1 MSKHSALNNFG
12 RSGNPAFRNHFD
24 NSQTGS
30 NTSVRNPSY
39 QNHFEAN
46 QSLSE
51 GTMSL
56 DGTVNKT
63 GILLALCVGGAFFG
77 WNAPGLALPAA
88 IICFVI
94 ALFTIF
100 RPKNSPYTAPAYA
113 AIEGVALGAITM
125 VFEAQYPGIGI
136 QAIGLTFGILASLLF
151 CYKSGIIKPTE
162 NFRLMIFSATMGI
175 ALLYLISIIMSFFG
189 NSIGFIHSNGLMGI
203 GFSLFVVGI
212 ASLNLVLDFDFIE
225 EGSEAGL
232 PKYMEWYGAF
242 SLMVTLVWLYLEI
255 LRLLAKIRSR

>member
-1 MSKHSALNNFG
+1 MSKHTAINRFG
-12 RSGNPAFRNHFD
+12 RSGNPAF
-24 NSQTGS
+24 SQG
-30 NTSVRNPSY
+30 
-39 QNHFEAN
+39 FGIN
-46 QSLSE
+46 QSVTGE
-51 GTMSL
+51 VMTL

-63 GILLALCVGGAFFG
+63 GILLGLCVGGAYFG

-88 IICFVI
+88 LIGFVI

-113 AIEGVALGAITM
+113 AIEGVALGGITM
-125 VFEAQYPGIGI
+125 IFEAQYPGIGI

-162 NFRLMIFSATMGI
+162 NLRLMIVAGTMGI
-175 ALLYLISIIMSFFG
+175 FILYAVSFIMSFFG
-189 NSIGFIHSNGLMGI
+189 NSIGFIHSNGLFGI
-203 GFSLFVVGI
+203 GFSLFVVAI

-225 EGSEAGL
+225 EGAEKGM
-232 PKYMEWYGAF
+232 PKYLEWYGAF

-255 LRLLAKIRSR
+255 LRLLAKLRSR

>member
-1 MSKHSALNNFG
+1 MSKHSALNRFE
-12 RSGNPAFRNHFD
+12 RSGNPAF
-24 NSQTGS
+24 SQGFGINESISGEVMT
-30 NTSVRNPSY
+30 
-39 QNHFEAN
+39 
-46 QSLSE
+46 
-51 GTMSL
+51 L

-63 GILLALCVGGAFFG
+63 SILLALCVGAAYFG
-77 WNAPGLALPAA
+77 WNSPGVIMPAVL
-88 IICFVI
+88 IGFVI

-113 AIEGVALGAITM
+113 AIEGVALGGITM
-125 VFEAQYPGIGI
+125 IFEAQYPGKGI

-162 NFRLMIFSATMGI
+162 NFRLMVFSATVGI
-175 ALLYLISIIMSFFG
+175 GIVYLVSILINLFG
-189 NSIGFIHSNGLMGI
+189 SGEQVMMIHSSGPVGI

-225 EGSEAGL
+225 EGAEKGM

-242 SLMVTLVWLYLEI
+242 SLMVTLIWLYMEI
-255 LRLLAKIRSR
+255 LRLLAKLRR